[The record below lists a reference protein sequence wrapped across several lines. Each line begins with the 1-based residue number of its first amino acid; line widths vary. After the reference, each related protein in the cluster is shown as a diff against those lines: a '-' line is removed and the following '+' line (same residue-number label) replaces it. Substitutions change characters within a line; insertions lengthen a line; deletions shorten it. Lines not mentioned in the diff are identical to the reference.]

1 MAENK
6 KSFILYNDQ
15 RGIFKKLSDEQ
26 AGKLIKHIFS
36 YVSDENPE
44 ADFITELAFESIK
57 SALKRDLK
65 KFEQIKEKR
74 AEAGRKGG
82 KQTQANQANASDAK
96 QTQANQAVSDNDN
109 DSDSVSVN
117 DIYPKK
123 DKQEKNASRLYFDDE
138 ILNDVFSKWLKMCK
152 EKGKPYPLTSIEAL
166 QMKLTSQSTTK
177 SINQVRQSLE
187 KGWLNLRP
195 FDETES
201 KLSKQ
206 DEEEMDIAIIKH
218 ARNVLANDNNIDAP
232 EDNRLRRIS

>member
-1 MAENK
+1 
-6 KSFILYNDQ
+6 
-15 RGIFKKLSDEQ
+15 
-26 AGKLIKHIFS
+26 
-36 YVSDENPE
+36 
-44 ADFITELAFESIK
+44 
-57 SALKRDLK
+57 LK